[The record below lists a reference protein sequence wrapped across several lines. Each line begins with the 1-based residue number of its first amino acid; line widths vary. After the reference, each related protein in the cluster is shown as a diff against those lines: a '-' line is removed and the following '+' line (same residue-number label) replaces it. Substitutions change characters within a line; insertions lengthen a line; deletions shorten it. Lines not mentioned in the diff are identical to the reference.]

1 MTATLTTFLQ
11 WLTVL
16 TVTGGGMG
24 PPLGIPP
31 AAQDPVMERVAPEQ
45 CLFYA
50 SWTGAATADPNSRN
64 QTEQLAAEPEVKN
77 FTGQITKTFGDALRQ
92 CGTNE
97 PEGNELVCKWIELV
111 FTRPT
116 AIFISAPR

>member
-1 MTATLTTFLQ
+1 MFTLPPLLCYISHILRLPREFGNLPILQRGTTMTATLTTFLQ

-16 TVTGGGMG
+16 TVTGGGLG

-50 SWTGAATADPNSRN
+50 SWAGVAKADPKSRN
-64 QTEQLAAEPEVKN
+64 QTEQLVAEPEVKN
-77 FTGQITKTFGDALRQ
+77 FTG
-92 CGTNE
+92 
-97 PEGNELVCKWIELV
+97 
-111 FTRPT
+111 
-116 AIFISAPR
+116 